1 MNLVKNFLFLG
12 LIVASVPLI
21 AAPKQKTLEEQLILA
36 IEQNKI
42 VEAEQLLNKG
52 ADVQAKDENNRPA
65 LTIAAISG
73 NVEICKLL
81 IKHNAN
87 VDAFCPHICDKACMK
102 HSEYLNRLGQ
112 HVVFP
117 TTLTQYQSTALLEA
131 VRHGHEEIVALLLA
145 HGAKI
150 HDLNL
155 ELSTAAEKG
164 YYNICKLLID
174 HGASVNCTNKHI
186 TSIGAGYKNR
196 YLQMVSDKSKISA
209 DEKYRAT
216 PLIIA
221 AENGHLAICKL
232 LIKHGAD
239 IHAVGTV
246 QRHWL
251 DSAMEQSSWGHERTS
266 AFTAAAKRGHTEI
279 CILLIKAKIIKFF
292 KRS

>member
-1 MNLVKNFLFLG
+1 MNSIKNI
-12 LIVASVPLI
+12 LILSLIMACVPVM

-42 VEAEQLLNKG
+42 IEVEQLLNKG
-52 ADVQAKDENNRPA
+52 AAVQAKDENNRPA
-65 LTIAAISG
+65 LTIAAING
-73 NVEICKLL
+73 NVELCKLL
-81 IKHNAN
+81 IKHNADVN
-87 VDAFCPHICDKACMK
+87 AFCPHICGKACMK
-102 HSEYLNRLGQ
+102 HSEYLNRLSQ

-117 TTLTQYQSTALLEA
+117 TTLTQYQSTAILEA

-155 ELSTAAEKG
+155 ELNTAAEKG

-186 TSIGAGYKNR
+186 TSIGTGYENK
-196 YLQMVSDKSKISA
+196 YLQMISDKSKISV
-209 DEKYRAT
+209 DDKYRAA

-239 IHAVGTV
+239 INATGTV

-251 DSAMEQSSWGHERTS
+251 DSAMEQSGWGNEKTS

-279 CILLIKAKIIKFF
+279 CILLIKTKIRNFF